1 MSKITRFKVTNSI
14 STQME
19 TNFIFNIILTLF
31 FLSFINLM
39 HSRINQPRYA
49 TRMEGLKYPLQ
60 KIIDFRFGDQCKQ
73 TTHELS

>member
-1 MSKITRFKVTNSI
+1 
-14 STQME
+14 ME